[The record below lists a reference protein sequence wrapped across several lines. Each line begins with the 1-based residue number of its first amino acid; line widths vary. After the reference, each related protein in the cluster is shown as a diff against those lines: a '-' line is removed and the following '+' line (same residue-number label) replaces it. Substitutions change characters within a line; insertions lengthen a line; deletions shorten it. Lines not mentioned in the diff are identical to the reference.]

1 MSEQV
6 KRPNPWMMMMMMM
19 MMMANTVF
27 RYYLSHG
34 KIHVKC
40 TFEYSL

>member
-27 RYYLSHG
+27 RCYLSHG